1 MIIRVKFMTKP
12 GDQCILRKRVYAE
25 IRELFA
31 REGIKFAHREV
42 TVRLADADP
51 KSLTKEQKEA
61 IGAAALSAS
70 DKDDLLA
77 DDDVSGDDR

>member
-1 MIIRVKFMTKP
+1 MTKP
-12 GDQCILRKRVYAE
+12 GDQWILRKRVYAE

-31 REGIKFAHREV
+31 REGIKFTHREV

-61 IGAAALSAS
+61 IGAAALSTS